1 MEEGGREGS
10 RWINYDKKEAK
21 TKDGGCES
29 ERIITIRTPLID
41 AVNPSV
47 SFFFFDWTV
56 VVSFLI
62 FFLNWDN
69 IGSPLFIA
77 RDL

>member
-47 SFFFFDWTV
+47 SFFFFDWTIR
-56 VVSFLI
+56 LDCRR
-62 FFLNWDN
+62 FFLNFF
-69 IGSPLFIA
+69 S
-77 RDL
+77 